1 MGCANRGRSR
11 LGARRGWEAS
21 LGSVTPSC
29 RAGEPSED
37 ARPEVTRSDRGGS
50 GPTGRAVR
58 ECRRE
63 DRLKTT
69 DTTRSESQ
77 EQLIRKE
84 QTGTGR
90 GGGAV
95 WKVPSCMGGG
105 RPAVWPVSIAG
116 QLGER
121 QAGASPAHR

>member
-1 MGCANRGRSR
+1 MSGGEEG
-11 LGARRGWEAS
+11 LGG
-21 LGSVTPSC
+21 L
-29 RAGEPSED
+29 AGKRDPILPGGGASED
-37 ARPEVTRSDRGGS
+37 ARPEVTRSDRSGS

-105 RPAVWPVSIAG
+105 RLAVWPVSIAG